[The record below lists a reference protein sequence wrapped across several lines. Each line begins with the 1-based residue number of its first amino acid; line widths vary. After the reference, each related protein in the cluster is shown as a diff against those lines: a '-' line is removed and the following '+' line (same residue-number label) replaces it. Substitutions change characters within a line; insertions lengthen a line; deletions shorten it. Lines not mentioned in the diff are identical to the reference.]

1 MSMVGK
7 KVDQWHVGLM
17 THMAVGLMT
26 QMAARLMTHM
36 AVGLMIHMVVGLM
49 THDQARAIRI
59 GYCIGFTILP
69 GIGFTQYYQSVL

>member
-7 KVDQWHVGLM
+7 KVDQWHVG
-17 THMAVGLMT
+17 
-26 QMAARLMTHM
+26 LMTHM